1 MQGSNKCKT
10 PEGIVLSEMY
20 NELKQSVIDGNQQ
33 GSKDLVNKLLAQGEE
48 AKAIIDNALI
58 TAMDIVGDKFQNQEF
73 FIPELLV
80 AARAM
85 EGCLAILQPLLAA
98 SDVNPAG
105 IFVVG
110 TVKGDLHD
118 IGKNIVAAMMKGAG
132 FEVIDLGVDNEPA
145 KFINAVKERNAN
157 VIGLSAL
164 LTTTMKSMKDTIE
177 ALKEQGLRDKVKVI
191 IGGAP
196 ITEDFAKS
204 IGADGYAPDAALA
217 VKKAKELLAV

>member
-1 MQGSNKCKT
+1 M
-10 PEGIVLSEMY
+10 SELY

-33 GSKDLVNKLLAQGEE
+33 GAKDLVNKLLAQGEE

-85 EGCLAILQPLLAA
+85 EGCLSILQPLLAA

-118 IGKNIVAAMMKGAG
+118 IGKNLVNMMCEGAG
-132 FEVIDLGVDNEPA
+132 FEIIDIGFNADPE
-145 KFINAVKERNAN
+145 KFVEAIKEHQPD
-157 VIGLSAL
+157 VVGMSAM
-164 LTTTMKSMKDTIE
+164 LTTTMRAMAHTIKAIEE
-177 ALKEQGLRDKVKVI
+177 AGLRDRVKIMV
-191 IGGAP
+191 GGAP
-196 ITEDFAKS
+196 VDAAFSER
-204 IGADGYAPDAALA
+204 IGADGYGSNAPSGTELAKKFVGAA
-217 VKKAKELLAV
+217 

>member
-1 MQGSNKCKT
+1 M
-10 PEGIVLSEMY
+10 SELY

-33 GSKDLVNKLLAQGEE
+33 GAKDLVNKLLAQGEE

-85 EGCLAILQPLLAA
+85 EGCLSILQPLLAA

-177 ALKEQGLRDKVKVI
+177 GLKEQGLRDKVKVI